1 MKAIC
6 KGCYYNKGTW
16 CNRLVVVG
24 GFGMKDRTAIM
35 YASDDKCDYRKE
47 GKSLRDENK
56 PNFENS

>member
-6 KGCYYNKGTW
+6 EGCYYNKVWW

-24 GFGMKDRTAIM
+24 GFGRKDRTAIM
-35 YASDDKCDYRKE
+35 YASDDKCAYRKE
-47 GKSLRDENK
+47 SASSKDNNK

>member
-6 KGCYYNKGTW
+6 KGCYYNKGYW

-24 GFGMKDRTAIM
+24 GFGMSDRTADM
-35 YASDDKCDYRKE
+35 YATDDRCDYRE
-47 GKSLRDENK
+47 DGVSSIDNNK